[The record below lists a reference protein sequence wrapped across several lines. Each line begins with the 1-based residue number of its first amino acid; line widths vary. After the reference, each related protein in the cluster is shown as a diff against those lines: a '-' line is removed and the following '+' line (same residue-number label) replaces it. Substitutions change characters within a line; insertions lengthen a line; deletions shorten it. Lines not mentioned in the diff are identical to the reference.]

1 MPHTINKKDFFE
13 EIKNSSISINEII
26 NKQTFLS
33 KKIKK
38 NDKLFNQALQ
48 NWRRISSKNDSNIFR
63 QRLKKDKIKLKKIA
77 SQLFSQTLKR
87 NNNIKWDKNLEWI
100 YESIQN
106 KDYNN
111 FRSKKAVYPFEDL
124 YFNLIETAFLKL
136 YKPKKF
142 KFSKK
147 VKTILLEDLLSKITT
162 ITQYALYEEFLSF
175 IKISSNENKKNKN
188 NYFYKL
194 FTDYFRSNYI
204 EKFFRKYPVLLRL
217 LSTIVSQWLDSNNI
231 FLKRLEKD
239 SYRIFKQL
247 NFRANIISNIDIS
260 LSDPHNY
267 GKSVYKIQNSSGKI
281 ILYKPKS
288 LKTDYNFSKL
298 IGKINNL
305 NPPEKLMLPKVL
317 SFNNYGWTEYIHH
330 KACKNLKDFNSY
342 YRKAGSWLGILYLYS
357 ATDFHAE
364 NIIAYKNFP
373 VPIDFETIMQP
384 SFLNTKRK
392 IFSKSVIDANL
403 FIDDS
408 VNSVGMLPNFSLFK
422 DNKKVYDN
430 SGLKGGRSSYQTK
443 IWKNVNKDDMYLKKI
458 LFADPPNKNL
468 PFLKSKTG
476 NFNSYVDE
484 FINGFKNYLN
494 FIIRLREKFGN
505 NLFLKDF
512 KKIDTRVVIRP
523 TRFYYLLLERLKNHK
538 YMNNGILWS
547 LNSDFVTRLSN
558 FENKIHIN
566 NWKIHNIE
574 REDLLD
580 FNIPYLKLSFFN
592 SNIQNKLFKSLRDKL
607 NNLNDKEIKTQ
618 SSIIEQLLSLV
629 KKKKEKINLNHKK
642 LLLKKY
648 NFSKKNFFENEAHNI
663 YQKII
668 SLAFKDKNNLS
679 WVGINWLGESN
690 VGHLSNLDPYI
701 YNGNLGI
708 AIFLEAYGKVFKNK
722 NAKKYAYKSVRNII
736 ENIKMNHKTN
746 FLQNQSI
753 GGLVGLGS
761 LIYGFCALY
770 NISKKRIYLNTSLSI
785 LKKINLEQINKDK
798 SLDILDGVS
807 GLILSLIYMNKVIK
821 DPIIKKVLEH
831 CGDYLIN
838 QPMLKYKG
846 YKSWKSISISSN
858 LPLTGMSHGASGFAL
873 ALYSLYN
880 LIPKKKYYECL
891 RDCFNYEDNFFD
903 KKKNNW
909 LDLRG
914 FDNLNP
920 NQWCHGAVGIGFS
933 RLSMIKIK
941 RKKLLINDL
950 EKAINSSLNAWPNIK
965 DTICCGKMS
974 TILFLYDY
982 SKFTKNNEIK
992 NLAIDYLYST
1002 IKLSKINKGYNL
1014 GAKYYY
1020 NPGLFLGLSGIGYV
1034 ILNFLDNDLP
1044 NIQTLS

>member
-1 MPHTINKKDFFE
+1 MPYTINKKNFFE

-26 NKQTFLS
+26 NKQTFLN

-38 NDKLFNQALQ
+38 EANLVNQALQ

-63 QRLKKDKIKLKKIA
+63 QRLKKDKIKLKSIA

-100 YESIQN
+100 YDSIQN

-124 YFNLIETAFLKL
+124 YLNLIETAFLKL

-147 VKTILLEDLLSKITT
+147 VKNILLEDLLSKITT

-175 IKISSNENKKNKN
+175 VKISSNESKKNKD
-188 NYFYKL
+188 NYLYKL
-194 FTDYFRSNYI
+194 FTDHFRSNHI

-239 SYRIFKQL
+239 SYKIFKQL
-247 NFRANIISNIDIS
+247 NFRVNIISSIDIS

-288 LKTDYNFSKL
+288 LKTDYNFSQLISKL
-298 IGKINNL
+298 NNL

-317 SFNNYGWTEYIHH
+317 AFNNYGWTEYIDH
-330 KACKNLKDFNSY
+330 KECKNLKDFNSY

-392 IFSKSVIDANL
+392 IFSKSFIDANL

-468 PFLKSKTG
+468 PFLRSKTG
-476 NFNSYVDE
+476 KFNNYVDE
-484 FINGFKNYLN
+484 FVNGFKNYLN

-512 KKIDTRVVIRP
+512 KKLDTRVVIRP

-580 FNIPYLKLSFFN
+580 FNIPYLKLSFFK
-592 SNIQNKLFKSLRDKL
+592 SNIQNNLFKSLKDKL
-607 NNLNDKEIKTQ
+607 NNLNDKKIKTQ
-618 SSIIEQLLSLV
+618 SLIIEQLLSLV
-629 KKKKEKINLNHKK
+629 KKKKDKINLNHKK
-642 LLLKKY
+642 LLSKKY
-648 NFSKKNFFENEAHNI
+648 NCSKKVFFENEAHDI
-663 YQKII
+663 YRKII

-708 AIFLEAYGKVFKNK
+708 AIFLEAYGKVFKNN
-722 NAKKYAYKSVRNII
+722 NAKNYAYKSVRNII
-736 ENIKMNHKTN
+736 ENIRFNNKTN

-761 LIYGFCALY
+761 LIYGFGALY
-770 NISKKRIYLNTSLSI
+770 NISKKKIYLDTSLSI

-807 GLILSLIYMNKVIK
+807 GLILSLIYMNKIVK

-846 YKSWKSISISSN
+846 YKSWKSVNISSS

-880 LIPKKKYYECL
+880 QIPKKKYYQCL

-920 NQWCHGAVGIGFS
+920 NQWCHGAVGVGFS

-941 RKKLLINDL
+941 KKKLLIKDL

-982 SKFTKNNEIK
+982 SKFMKNNEIK

-1020 NPGLFLGLSGIGYV
+1020 NPGLFLGISGIGYV

-1044 NIQTLS
+1044 NVQTLS